1 VVTVTGT
8 NFGATQGSGYIT
20 FGDGGT
26 NWGAPPDL
34 ATFSLGSWSDDK
46 ITFTVPS
53 PSGTGDEWQVDPGS
67 TATVT
72 VTTANGTSNT
82 ATLAIGSG

>member
-1 VVTVTGT
+1 MLY
-8 NFGATQGSGYIT
+8 QIQCRSR
-20 FGDGGT
+20 
-26 NWGAPPDL
+26 
-34 ATFSLGSWSDDK
+34 SWSDDK
-46 ITFTVPS
+46 VTFTVPT
-53 PSGTGDEWQVDPGS
+53 PSGTGGMWHVDPGS